1 MMMQTNI
8 IQQTRKERKM
18 KKNICSFGSLNGRFK
33 PAWWP
38 KFVRTLERKCKQNGR
53 RLFKVEISDTSI
65 MRENQC
71 R

>member
-1 MMMQTNI
+1 
-8 IQQTRKERKM
+8 M